1 MGTELK
7 TECRQHLFEVTETRV
22 HILNTT
28 VCTTIKMAPRS
39 VNLGCHFEESLI
51 SQIVV
56 DKFDEFIFAGK
67 DKMELEQWV
76 V

>member
-1 MGTELK
+1 
-7 TECRQHLFEVTETRV
+7 
-22 HILNTT
+22 
-28 VCTTIKMAPRS
+28 MAPRS